1 MSYQIEKKGDA
12 EMTLT
17 ISVPWSDAEETYN
30 KMTTDAA
37 KNVSVKGFRDGKVP
51 KDVAESKVDHQAI
64 LTETANVMIGKE
76 FEAAAKEEK
85 IVPIVQPHV
94 HIKKLA
100 AGNDI
105 ECTIEIAMKPE
116 IEMPKK
122 WRDAVKKAN
131 AEHAEKEVKIS
142 DEDIEKELKKLVES
156 RAESI
161 PVDRAA
167 QNGDQATVDFTVM
180 QDNVVIEN
188 GTSRDHALLLGKG
201 VFIPGFEE
209 KVVGMKVDEEKTF
222 ELDFPKDYHAKHLA
236 GKPATFVVTL
246 KKVEERKI
254 PKLDDAFA
262 KTLGQFNSLEELKTN
277 IREGMT
283 QEKKSHAKEDLRT
296 AQLDALVDDIDVT
309 MPAPVVAAEKEKMF
323 TEFSQQLKMSGTDM
337 DAYLG
342 QIGKSREGLLEEWSL
357 QAEKRVK
364 SALILE
370 KLAEDLAIK
379 DDSEKI
385 EEEMNK
391 TLQYYKNQGE
401 MKKDI
406 DTEQLYRHV
415 SAQLKNEAVFEQLA
429 KLTK

>member
-12 EMTLT
+12 EMTIT
-17 ISVPWSDAEETYN
+17 VSIPWSETEKTY
-30 KMTTDAA
+30 KKLVADAA

-51 KDVAESKVDHQAI
+51 KDVAESKVDQQAV
-64 LTETANVMIGKE
+64 LTETANIMIGKE
-76 FEAAAKEEK
+76 FEAASKEEK

-105 ECTIEIAMKPE
+105 ECTIEIAVKPE

-131 AEHAEKEVKIS
+131 AEHAEKDVEVS
-142 DEDIEKELKKLVES
+142 DEDIEKELNKLVES

-161 PVDRAA
+161 PVDRPAA
-167 QNGDQATVDFTVM
+167 NGDQATVDFTVL
-180 QDNVVIEN
+180 QDKVVIEN
-188 GTSRDHALLLGKG
+188 GTSKDHALLLGKG

-209 KVVGMKVDEEKTF
+209 EVVGMKVDEEKTF

-236 GKPATFVVTL
+236 GKPATFIVTL
-246 KKVEERKI
+246 KKVEERKMPI
-254 PKLDDAFA
+254 LDDAFA
-262 KTLGQFNSLEELKTN
+262 KTLGQFETLEELKKN
-277 IREGMT
+277 MRDGMT

-296 AQLDALVDDIDVT
+296 AQLDALVGLVDVK
-309 MPAPVVAAEKEKMF
+309 MPTPVVAAEKEKMF
-323 TEFSQQLKMSGTDM
+323 AEFSQQLKMSGTDM

-342 QIGKSREGLLEEWSL
+342 QIGKSREELLEEWSV

-370 KLAEDLAIK
+370 KLAEDLAIEA
-379 DDSEKI
+379 DSEKI

-391 TLQYYKNQGE
+391 TLQYYKSQGDVE
-401 MKKDI
+401 KDV

-415 SAQLKNEAVFEQLA
+415 SAQLKNDAVFEQLE